1 LRADKPSVEASAEMI
16 KAIAREAVLE
26 HVARD
31 PSALG
36 QYVARLQPWLED
48 PAVTEFCI
56 NRPREAFVER
66 PSGWRREIVP
76 FATELWCQQFARLV
90 AGATKQRVS
99 AESPLL
105 SAALPSGERVQV
117 VLPPAVTPGTVAI
130 SIRRPSGRTWGLEE
144 LARGGTFEH
153 CQASTKAA
161 GEEVDAALT
170 RLHASGDW
178 VGFLKLAVRARKN
191 IVVSGATGS
200 GKTTLT
206 KGLILEIPAEE
217 RLVALED
224 AAELSLA
231 SHPNSVRLLYSKDG
245 QGLARVS
252 CKQLLEASLRMRP
265 DRILLAE
272 LRGEEAY
279 YYLRNVNSG
288 HPGSITSVHA
298 SSAEL
303 AFEQLT
309 LLVKE
314 SGPGRELAR
323 TDIRAL
329 LNQLVDVVVQCAR
342 DSAGRRVV
350 SEILYRNASARTMR
364 NTDVPAGSH
373 APA

>member
-1 LRADKPSVEASAEMI
+1 MLREEACEV
-16 KAIAREAVLE
+16 VLE
-26 HVARD
+26 HRARD

-36 QYVARLQPWLED
+36 QYVEALSPWLND
-48 PAVTEFCI
+48 ATVTEICI
-56 NRPREAFVER
+56 HRPGEAHIER
-66 PSGWRREIVP
+66 ASGWSCESAP
-76 FATELWCQQFARLV
+76 FASYLWCQAFAKLV
-90 AGATKQRVS
+90 AGATKQRVN

-105 SAALPSGERVQV
+105 SASLPSGERVQV
-117 VLPPAVTPGTVAI
+117 VLPPAVTAETVAI
-130 SIRRPSGRTWGLEE
+130 VIRRPSGRVWGLEE
-144 LARGGTFEH
+144 LARGGVFER
-153 CQASTKAA
+153 CVGAGSGAA
-161 GEEVDAALT
+161 DAQEAELRRLYTGGEWAA
-170 RLHASGDW
+170 
-178 VGFLKLAVRARKN
+178 FLKLAVRLRKN

-206 KGLILEIPAEE
+206 KGLVLEIPDDE
-217 RLVALED
+217 RLIVLED

-231 SHPNSVRLLYSKDG
+231 THPNSVRLLYSKDG

-252 CKQLLEASLRMRP
+252 AKQLLEASLRMRP

-323 TDIRAL
+323 SDIRAL
-329 LNQLVDVVVQCAR
+329 LDQLIDIVVQC
-342 DSAGRRVV
+342 GVEGQRRTVR
-350 SEILYRNASARTMR
+350 EIWWKGT
-364 NTDVPAGSH
+364 G
-373 APA
+373 